1 MQSNYPAVFEREM
14 GCTEAEWRGWLP
26 VAFGEHWLPGSSSV
40 PQALC
45 CGLGQT
51 DRCQRVKLLRPMD
64 LQLAVQIGTGALRL
78 TWVPLQ
84 PRRLGLAV
92 LPRLWVRFEF
102 NGLADPQR
110 HAFMKRFD
118 LYTQRGGG

>member
-1 MQSNYPAVFEREM
+1 MQSSYPAAFEREM

-40 PQALC
+40 PQACAAAWPDGSLPARETVAAD
-45 CGLGQT
+45 GHT
-51 DRCQRVKLLRPMD
+51 
-64 LQLAVQIGTGALRL
+64 LAVQIGAGALRL

-102 NGLADPQR
+102 EHLPDSQR

>member
-26 VAFGEHWLPGSSSV
+26 VAFGEHWLPGTAST
-40 PQALC
+40 PQACAVAGPSLPAREAAAAH
-45 CGLGQT
+45 GHT
-51 DRCQRVKLLRPMD
+51 
-64 LQLAVQIGTGALRL
+64 LAIQIGSGALRL

-102 NGLADPQR
+102 DGLADPQR

>member
-26 VAFGEHWLPGSSSV
+26 VAFGEHWLPGPASI
-40 PQALC
+40 PQALAVPGSD
-45 CGLGQT
+45 GLLPAREAAAPHGLT
-51 DRCQRVKLLRPMD
+51 LV
-64 LQLAVQIGTGALRL
+64 VQIGAGALRL

-102 NGLADPQR
+102 EHLPDPQR